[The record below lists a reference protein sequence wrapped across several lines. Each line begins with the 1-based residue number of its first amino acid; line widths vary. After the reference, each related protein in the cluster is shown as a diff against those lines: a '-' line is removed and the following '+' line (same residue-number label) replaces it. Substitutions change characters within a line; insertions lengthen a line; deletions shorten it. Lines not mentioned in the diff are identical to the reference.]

1 MFLELDPLLEE
12 IFQESPVCN
21 NHLKNGSVEDIDV
34 LRKFGYITVSDG
46 MNHLVI
52 TITPSGAD
60 FWKNGGFKNIEKK
73 KSEDNEIK
81 KMQSEFNRLQAENLR
96 LQNEELKYKKK
107 VRFWEIAS
115 AVLGL
120 IATALAIFK

>member
-1 MFLELDPLLEE
+1 
-12 IFQESPVCN
+12 
-21 NHLKNGSVEDIDV
+21 
-34 LRKFGYITVSDG
+34 

>member
-1 MFLELDPLLEE
+1 MLDE
-12 IFQESPVCN
+12 IFQESHVCN

-81 KMQSEFNRLQAENLR
+81 KCSLN
-96 LQNEELKYKKK
+96 
-107 VRFWEIAS
+107 
-115 AVLGL
+115 L
-120 IATALAIFK
+120 IAYKRKTSGCKMKN

>member
-1 MFLELDPLLEE
+1 
-12 IFQESPVCN
+12 
-21 NHLKNGSVEDIDV
+21 
-34 LRKFGYITVSDG
+34 

-81 KMQSEFNRLQAENLR
+81 KCSLN
-96 LQNEELKYKKK
+96 
-107 VRFWEIAS
+107 
-115 AVLGL
+115 L
-120 IATALAIFK
+120 IAYKRKTSGCKMKN